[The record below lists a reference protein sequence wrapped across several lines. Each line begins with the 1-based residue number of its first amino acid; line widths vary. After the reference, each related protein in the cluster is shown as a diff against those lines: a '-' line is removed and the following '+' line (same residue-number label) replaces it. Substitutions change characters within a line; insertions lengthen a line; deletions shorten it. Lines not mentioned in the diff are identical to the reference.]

1 MPLFDRIAA
10 VAVLGV
16 LAAALMIRALRVW
29 ADYRRQ
35 RRALDLLLRS
45 VIEIEERPTRE
56 HRR

>member
-35 RRALDLLLRS
+35 RGALDLLLRS